1 MVDFIQNRNIIISE
15 YSLIN
20 KNLDGGDK
28 KLMVR
33 KAAENREQEIL
44 DAAIKI
50 FSEKGYNAATTNE
63 ISREAGIAEGTLFR
77 YFKSKKALLAKIVI
91 LSSKTI
97 GRNIITKRLGKLI
110 EKNKDKNLR
119 EILKIIMLDRI
130 DLLEKNKEL
139 FKIVFTEI
147 QYQED
152 LRKAFKENIILA
164 AKDVLVNYIYK
175 SQFKDLLKDIDA
187 MVVGRT
193 MVASV
198 VGYVVQSTV
207 FPELITISKEQQV
220 DQMVEV
226 FLNGI
231 IKKGDEKNEK

>member
-1 MVDFIQNRNIIISE
+1 
-15 YSLIN
+15 
-20 KNLDGGDK
+20 
-28 KLMVR
+28 MVR

-44 DAAIKI
+44 DAAIRI
-50 FSEKGYNAATTNE
+50 FSEKGYNAATTSE

-77 YFKSKKALLAKIVI
+77 YFKNKKALLAKIVI

-97 GRNIITKRLGKLI
+97 GKNIIAKRLGKLI
-110 EKNKDKNLR
+110 EKNKDKDLR
-119 EILKIIMLDRI
+119 EIVKIIMLDRI

-152 LRKAFKENIILA
+152 LKQAFKENIILA
-164 AKDVLVNYIYK
+164 AKDILVDYIDK
-175 SQFKDLLKDIDA
+175 SQFKEVFKDVDP

-193 MVASV
+193 MIASV
-198 VGYVVQSTV
+198 IGYVVQSTV

-231 IKKGDEKNEK
+231 IKKGDENNEK